1 MNRYCE
7 RLECFLCLR
16 VSISPLFL
24 SFKTQCGAL
33 ARWST
38 EITPSIFK
46 ESEKWVWNQTWQK
59 AVWNGWARPRCA
71 KGLMVCWER
80 GLCISALLDL
90 LGSCRTEHS
99 SEWQERWDKI
109 HCVAWTQSRTR
120 LKSLRHIARNPLR
133 WSVCGAVH
141 PREIC
146 SKRYLLFF
154 TEIQSRKITAQNWDN
169 FWITR

>member
-120 LKSLRHIARNPLR
+120 LKSLRHITPWDDPCVARCIQERFVQKDIYYFSLR
-133 WSVCGAVH
+133 YS
-141 PREIC
+141 PE
-146 SKRYLLFF
+146 K
-154 TEIQSRKITAQNWDN
+154 
-169 FWITR
+169 